1 MLLGCFYIVV
11 YLKCGGKKFI
21 TIKLSKLT
29 IKQAILSAIKKAKL
43 TLTASSLHQV
53 VVELQSSIPGGRR
66 GRQPGTADEAWH
78 RRRRAGGGGD
88 RR

>member
-1 MLLGCFYIVV
+1 MLLDCFYIVV

-21 TIKLSKLT
+21 T